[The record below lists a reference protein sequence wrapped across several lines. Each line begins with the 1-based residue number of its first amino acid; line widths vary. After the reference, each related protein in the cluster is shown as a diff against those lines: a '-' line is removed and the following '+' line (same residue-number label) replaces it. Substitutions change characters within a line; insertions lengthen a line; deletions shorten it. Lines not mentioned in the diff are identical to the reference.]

1 MIPTIDR
8 NPDVDLETESIPAGC
23 YIQEGKNLMQSAR
36 YAGVPFGVAIKR
48 RPCSNSTRKETV
60 GIVIRNE
67 DRARMEAALAK
78 KEAGKMV
85 RKTLIKKS

>member
-1 MIPTIDR
+1 MTTIIDR
-8 NPDVDLETESIPAGC
+8 NPDVDLDTESIPKGYYLC
-23 YIQEGKNLMQSAR
+23 DGKNLMQSAR

-48 RPCSNSTRKETV
+48 RPCSNSTRKETL
-60 GIVIRNE
+60 GLVIRNE

-78 KEAGKMV
+78 KEAAKMV